1 MFGFRS
7 NPLSAILPLICS
19 ALSVVTAFLYRGW
32 FIGSAEFNEIAFYLM
47 IGASALGIL
56 AIIGLGDFAASVQ
69 FLMLLAGSMFYIYG
83 MYYYVSI
90 VLVGI
95 DLQSFSTAFIACSAL
110 VGSTVVLSTLNVLIK
125 R

>member
-47 IGASALGIL
+47 IGAGALGIL

-69 FLMLLAGSMFYIYG
+69 FLMLLASSMFYIYG

-110 VGSTVVLSTLNVLIK
+110 VDSTVALSTLNVLIK

>member
-1 MFGFRS
+1 MFGLRS
-7 NPLSAILPLICS
+7 NPLSLVMPLICS
-19 ALSVVTAFLYRGW
+19 ALSVVTALLYREW

-47 IGASALGIL
+47 LGAGALGIL
-56 AIIGLGDFAASVQ
+56 ALIGLGDFAASVQ
-69 FLMLLAGSMFYIYG
+69 FLMLLGGSMFYIYG

-110 VGSTVVLSTLNVLIK
+110 VGSTVALSTLNVLIK

>member
-47 IGASALGIL
+47 IGAGALGIL

>member
-32 FIGSAEFNEIAFYLM
+32 FIGSAEFNEISFYLM
-47 IGASALGIL
+47 IGAGALGIL

-69 FLMLLAGSMFYIYG
+69 FLMLLASSMFYIYG

-110 VGSTVVLSTLNVLIK
+110 VGSTVALSTLNVLIK

>member
-47 IGASALGIL
+47 IGAGALGIL

-69 FLMLLAGSMFYIYG
+69 FLMLLASSMFYIYG

-95 DLQSFSTAFIACSAL
+95 DLQYFSTAFIACSAL
-110 VGSTVVLSTLNVLIK
+110 VGSTVALSTLNVLIK

>member
-47 IGASALGIL
+47 IGAGALGIL

-90 VLVGI
+90 VIVGI
-95 DLQSFSTAFIACSAL
+95 DLQSFSTAFIVCSAL
-110 VGSTVVLSTLNVLIK
+110 VGSTVTLSTLNVLIK

>member
-1 MFGFRS
+1 MSGFRS
-7 NPLSAILPLICS
+7 NPLSVILPLICS
-19 ALSVVTAFLYRGW
+19 VLSVVTALLYRSW
-32 FIGSAEFNEIAFYLM
+32 FIGSAEFNQIAFYLM
-47 IGASALGIL
+47 IGAGALGIL

-69 FLMLLAGSMFYIYG
+69 FLMLVAGSMFYIYG

-110 VGSTVVLSTLNVLIK
+110 VGSTVALSTLNVLIK

>member
-1 MFGFRS
+1 MSGFRS
-7 NPLSAILPLICS
+7 NPLSVILPLICS
-19 ALSVVTAFLYRGW
+19 ALSVVTSLLYRSW
-32 FIGSAEFNEIAFYLM
+32 FIGSAEFNQIAFYLM
-47 IGASALGIL
+47 IGAGALCII

-69 FLMLLAGSMFYIYG
+69 FLMLLASSMFYIYG

-110 VGSTVVLSTLNVLIK
+110 VGSTVALSTLNVLIK

>member
-1 MFGFRS
+1 MSGFRS
-7 NPLSAILPLICS
+7 NPLSVILPLICS
-19 ALSVVTAFLYRGW
+19 VLSVVTALLYRSW
-32 FIGSAEFNEIAFYLM
+32 FIDSAEFNEIAFYLM
-47 IGASALGIL
+47 IGAGVLGIL

-110 VGSTVVLSTLNVLIK
+110 VGSTVALSTLNVLIK

>member
-32 FIGSAEFNEIAFYLM
+32 FVGSAEFNEIAFYLM
-47 IGASALGIL
+47 IGAGALGIL

-69 FLMLLAGSMFYIYG
+69 FLMLLASSMFYIYG

-110 VGSTVVLSTLNVLIK
+110 VGSTVALSTLNVLIK

>member
-1 MFGFRS
+1 MSGFRS
-7 NPLSAILPLICS
+7 NPLSTISMLICS
-19 ALSVVTAFLYRGW
+19 VLSVVTALLYRNW
-32 FIGSAEFNEIAFYLM
+32 FVGSAEFNEIAFYLM
-47 IGASALGIL
+47 IGAGALGIL
-56 AIIGLGDFAASVQ
+56 AIIGLGDFAASIQ

-110 VGSTVVLSTLNVLIK
+110 VGSTVVLSTLNVFIK

>member
-1 MFGFRS
+1 MFGLRS

-19 ALSVVTAFLYRGW
+19 ALSVITAFLYRGW

-47 IGASALGIL
+47 ICAGALGIL
-56 AIIGLGDFAASVQ
+56 AIIGLGDFSASVQ

-95 DLQSFSTAFIACSAL
+95 DLQYFSTAFIACSAL
-110 VGSTVVLSTLNVLIK
+110 VGSTVALSTLNVLIK